1 MSTLNPLIYK
11 VLSMRLVVLLLLFF
25 FSFSLTAQLS
35 ITGTLVETQEGEYPT
50 LEDNISE
57 FEIYRIQNLD
67 RPSVEAQGSS
77 FISDLT
83 LGNRSY
89 RLSLY
94 KDNLK
99 TSFEK
104 PNKPFCLGGSL
115 NTGGIV
121 SLTINDNFI
130 FGFLKYGSVKYYIE
144 PLKNIEKEADDQLF
158 VFYNVQDVI
167 ETGEHVCGV
176 TEVEKRTQ
184 KVPEE
189 NYKMP
194 TTMCKVVDYA
204 IANTFNMIVSGTCDA
219 TCVMNFNLAVLNDVQ
234 TNYRSEFDANLEYD
248 VVAHYVPT
256 GNAGNPY
263 NNPFTGSTNAGFLL
277 GEFRAWARGPGNA
290 GGGNSGGATGGF
302 GVDYTMAGCWTNTN
316 ISGGVVGIAYTP
328 GWHHLLENYTSNAAS
343 LQVMVSHEIG
353 HNWDAVSSSAT
364 AHDPT
369 GSNFIMAPSV
379 TITDNWSAASQS
391 DINSRVSSQ
400 TYLDNCSV
408 LGPPDANFFQSA
420 LAVCTNEDVEFEDQS
435 QYGATRSWVFTNGT
449 PASSTDEKPT
459 VSWSTTGLHFVEIT
473 STNSA
478 GTDTKN
484 GYVDIENE
492 PSPPCTPNNP
502 GGSSQYGGITLF
514 NIAGILNSSSGSS
527 SSSEYQNF
535 ICTETAQLVANTSY
549 NFGVDVGNCNSSPIL
564 FERIR
569 IYIDYNGDG
578 DFDDTGESVY
588 YTGNT
593 AYCGFHTN
601 SFTTSSSPQLGQLLR
616 MRVIVDNSSISSP
629 CHNPNSGEVEDYGV
643 YFEAPQVFGCTDP
656 AANNYD
662 PLATIDDG
670 SCTYGSMTWYE
681 DFDSDTF
688 GNPNVSQQSASQPAG
703 YVADN
708 TDCDDADPLEFPG
721 QTWYKDLDGDT
732 YSDGTTLVQ
741 CNRPANYFVDTELNG
756 LSNDCDDN
764 DATAFPG
771 NPEVCDGVDNN
782 CDGNID
788 EGVQIEY
795 FQDSDNDGFGNP
807 NVSQFACIA
816 PPGFVEDDTDCDDT
830 DPLEFPGQIW
840 FKDLDGDQYGDGTS
854 LFQCTRPSNY
864 YASSELISVDL
875 DCDDNNANAFP
886 GNPEVCDGADNNC
899 DGNIDEGLPLNTYYL
914 DSDSDTYG
922 DPNTSTSACSA
933 PAGYVS
939 DSTDCDD
946 SNAAINPG
954 ATEVCDGVDNNCDG
968 TIDEGCNNPPPPCD
982 GTNLIISNV
991 TQDSYHAEV
1000 SISSDAF
1007 VDLGSAVLFTAGTSI
1022 DLTAGFE
1029 VQAGTP
1035 FEAIISPCSNTTFD
1049 TPDNDENSVSRAIED
1064 KELETIKNQMLE
1076 SFGPDH
1082 QVQFKVLDRWGEQ
1095 QYSQQSSL
1103 EAIGND
1109 GLDSL
1114 RQKLEPG
1121 QYMVVIKVGDESR
1134 RFIFTVAEK

>member
-1 MSTLNPLIYK
+1 MSIYK
-11 VLSMRLVVLLLLFF
+11 PLNHKALSMRLVVFILSLFVC
-25 FSFSLTAQLS
+25 FSLSAQLE
-35 ITGTLVETQEGEYPT
+35 IIGIPVETQEGEFPI
-50 LEDNISE
+50 LEENISN

-67 RPSVEAQGSS
+67 RPSVAAQASS
-77 FISDLT
+77 FITMLN
-83 LGNRSY
+83 LGDRSY
-89 RLSLY
+89 KLSLY
-94 KDNLK
+94 KENLK
-99 TSFEK
+99 TSFGK

-130 FGFLKYGSVKYYIE
+130 FGFLKYGTVKYYIE
-144 PLKNIEKEADDQLF
+144 PLKNIEKGADDQLF
-158 VFYNVQDVI
+158 VFYNVDDVI

-189 NYKMP
+189 NLKMP

-204 IANTFNMIVSGTCDA
+204 IANTFNMIDATCDA

-277 GEFRAWARGPGNA
+277 GEFRGWARGPGNA

-302 GVDYTMAGCWTNTN
+302 GVDYTMAGCWTNTD

-328 GWHHLLENYTSNAAS
+328 GWHHLLENFTSNAAS

-353 HNWDAVSSSAT
+353 HNWDAVTSSAT
-364 AHDPT
+364 GHDPS

-391 DINSRVSSQ
+391 DINGRVSSQ

-408 LGPPDANFFQSA
+408 LGLPNANFFQSA

-459 VSWSTTGLHFVEIT
+459 ASWAATGLNMVEIT
-473 STNSA
+473 STNGA
-478 GTDTKN
+478 GSDTHM
-484 GYVDIENE
+484 GYVDIQSE
-492 PSPPCTPNNP
+492 PGNPCTPTSG
-502 GGSSQYGGITLF
+502 GGS
-514 NIAGILNSSSGSS
+514 AGIGSFRLENVNNDSGTTTI
-527 SSSEYQNF
+527 YQNF
-535 ICTETAQLVANTSY
+535 ACSDVALLEADTDYAIVFTAVSITSVQY
-549 NFGVDVGNCNSSPIL
+549 F
-564 FERIR
+564 
-569 IYIDYNGDG
+569 IDWNNDG
-578 DFDDTGESVY
+578 DFLDTDEEFPNYSLGNPNAT
-588 YTGNT
+588 YTLPV
-593 AYCGFHTN
+593 
-601 SFTTSSSPQLGQLLR
+601 FTTPMSPIEGSLLR
-616 MRVIVDNSSISSP
+616 LRIIGSNSSIGDACNSP
-629 CHNPNSGEVEDYGV
+629 SLGEVEDYAI

-670 SCTYGSMTWYE
+670 SCTYGSQTWYE
-681 DFDSDTF
+681 DADSDTF
-688 GNPNVSQQSASQPAG
+688 GNPNVSQQSASQPPG

-708 TDCDDADPLEFPG
+708 TDCDDTDPLEFPG

-732 YSDGTTLVQ
+732 YSDGITQTQ
-741 CNRPANYFVDTELNG
+741 CNRPVNYYAASELNG

-764 DATAFPG
+764 NANAFPG

-788 EGVQIEY
+788 EGVQTPY
-795 FQDSDNDGFGNP
+795 YQDSDNDGFGNP
-807 NVSQFACIA
+807 NVSQLACIA
-816 PPGFVEDDTDCDDT
+816 PPGFVEDNTDCDDT

-840 FKDLDGDQYGDGTS
+840 FKDFDGDQYGDGTS
-854 LFQCTRPSNY
+854 LFQCTRPVDY
-864 YASSELISVDL
+864 YAASELISVDL

-886 GNPEVCDGADNNC
+886 GNTEVCDGVDNNC
-899 DGNIDEGLPLNTYYL
+899 DGNIDEGLPLNTYYR
-914 DSDSDTYG
+914 DSDNDTYG
-922 DPNTSTSACSA
+922 DPNVTTSSCSA
-933 PAGYVS
+933 PAGYVL
-939 DSTDCDD
+939 DNTDCDD

-954 ATEVCDGVDNNCDG
+954 ATEICDGVDNNCDG
-968 TIDEGCNNPPPPCD
+968 NIDEGCNNPPPPCD

-991 TQDSYHAEV
+991 TQNNYHAEV
-1000 SISSDAF
+1000 SITSDAL

-1029 VQAGTP
+1029 VEAGTP
-1035 FEAIISPCSNTTFD
+1035 FEAIISPCSTTFD
-1049 TPDNDENSVSRAIED
+1049 NPDDDGNASSRAIED
-1064 KELETIKNQMLE
+1064 KELELIKNQMLE
-1076 SFGPDH
+1076 SFGPEH

-1103 EAIGND
+1103 QAIGND

-1134 RFIFTVAEK
+1134 RFVLSVAGN

>member
-1 MSTLNPLIYK
+1 
-11 VLSMRLVVLLLLFF
+11 MRLVVLLLLFF

-35 ITGTLVETQEGEYPT
+35 ITGSLVETQEGEYPT

-77 FISDLT
+77 FITDLT

-89 RLSLY
+89 KLSLY

-99 TSFEK
+99 TSFEN

-130 FGFLKYGSVKYYIE
+130 FGFFKYGSVKYYIE

-167 ETGEHVCGV
+167 ETGEHVCGI
-176 TEVEKRTQ
+176 TEVEMRTI
-184 KVPEE
+184 KVPEQ
-189 NYKMP
+189 NMKMP
-194 TTMCKVVDYA
+194 TTMCKVVEYA
-204 IANTFNMIVSGTCDA
+204 IANDFEMFTTFGNTTSVI
-219 TCVMNFNLAVLNDVQ
+219 NFNLGVLNDVQ

-248 VVAHYVPT
+248 VVTNYVASSQ
-256 GNAGNPY
+256 AGNPY
-263 NNPFTGSTNAGFLL
+263 DNPFTGSTNASFLL
-277 GEFRAWARGPGNA
+277 GEFRDWARGPGNT
-290 GGGNSGGATGGF
+290 GGGSSGGATGGF
-302 GVDYTMAGCWTNTN
+302 GVDYTMAGCWTDRN
-316 ISGGVVGIAYTP
+316 ISNGVAGIAYRP
-328 GWHHLLENYTSNAAS
+328 GWHHLLVNFSAS
-343 LQVMVSHEIG
+343 APSLKVMVSHEMG
-353 HNWDAVSSSAT
+353 HNWNAVSNTSG
-364 AHDPT
+364 HDPS
-369 GSNFIMAPSV
+369 GSNFIMAPAV

-391 DINSRVSSQ
+391 DINARVSSQ

-408 LGPPDANFFQSA
+408 LGPPTANFFQSTFS
-420 LAVCTNEDVEFEDQS
+420 VCSNEDIEFEDQS

-449 PASSTDEKPT
+449 PASSTDEKQT
-459 VSWSTTGLHFVEIT
+459 ASWAATGLNMVEIT
-473 STNSA
+473 STNGA
-478 GTDTKN
+478 GSDTYM
-484 GYVDIENE
+484 GYVDIQTE
-492 PSPPCTPNNP
+492 PNSPCTPSGS
-502 GGSSQYGGITLF
+502 GGA
-514 NIAGILNSSSGSS
+514 AGIGFFRLENVSNTSGTASI
-527 SSSEYQNF
+527 YQNF
-535 ICTETAQLVANTSY
+535 SCSDVMVLQPDTDYDVTFTAVSITSVQWFADW
-549 NFGVDVGNCNSSPIL
+549 NN
-564 FERIR
+564 
-569 IYIDYNGDG
+569 DG
-578 DFDDTGESVY
+578 DFLDADEEFTNWSLNPPSAT
-588 YTGNT
+588 YTISDFSTPMNPIEGT
-593 AYCGFHTN
+593 
-601 SFTTSSSPQLGQLLR
+601 LLR
-616 MRVIVDNSSISSP
+616 FRIIGSNGPIGDACNTPSL
-629 CHNPNSGEVEDYGV
+629 GEVEDYAI

-670 SCTYGSMTWYE
+670 SCTYGSTTWYE

-688 GNPNVSQQSASQPAG
+688 GNPNVSQQSASQPPG

-708 TDCDDADPLEFPG
+708 TDCDDTDPLEFPG

-732 YSDGTTLVQ
+732 YSDGITQTQ
-741 CNRPANYFVDTELNG
+741 CNRPVDYYAASELNG
-756 LSNDCDDN
+756 LTNDCDDN

-807 NVSQFACIA
+807 NVSQFGCIA

-982 GTNLIISNV
+982 GANLIISNV

-1007 VDLGSAVLFTAGTSI
+1007 VDLGTAVLFTAGTSI

-1064 KELETIKNQMLE
+1064 KELEIIKNQMLE